1 MPDGLGQTGVRESM
15 AEQKLSKVA
24 IVSEQAIFLRGLRS
38 LVMAQPELQL
48 VGEGGSQAEAL
59 QLCQMSAPNMI
70 LCDLNHSPGTWQET
84 IHTICQKWQN
94 IQVIILLE
102 DKDQTWVEQECTG
115 LPLYQI
121 SRAVSEDEFRAAL
134 TQIQQDAERHLAAR
148 GQGRF
153 EHTVVEDS
161 EDYLDQIQHLGQ
173 TGASTR
179 NEGLLA
185 RELTMAGK
193 IQADIL
199 PEDPPPIPGWDIAA
213 RLVPAHETSGDF
225 YDFIPLSD
233 HKLGMVVADVTDK
246 GMGAA
251 LFMALSSTLIRTY
264 AMRYPTL
271 PAIALSAVSERIL
284 SDTRGGMFVTTF
296 YGILE
301 PHTGRLLYANAGH
314 PPGVLI
320 STRHSK
326 ESINLL
332 RPTGM
337 ALGVS
342 DDARWRQKETRMIPG
357 DVLVLYTDGI
367 TEANNPNGVFFEEDR
382 LIETILE
389 NGQGSA
395 KQILDALVEAVHR
408 FIGPVARQDD
418 IAIIVVKRDE

>member
-1 MPDGLGQTGVRESM
+1 ME
-15 AEQKLSKVA
+15 AQKFSKVA
-24 IVSEQAIFLRGLRS
+24 IVSEQTIFLRGLRS
-38 LVMAQPELQL
+38 LVMAHAGLQI
-48 VGEGGSQAEAL
+48 VGEAGSQAEAL
-59 QLCQMSAPNMI
+59 QLCQMSAPDMV
-70 LCDLNHSPGTWQET
+70 LLDLNRSPETWQET
-84 IHTICQKWQN
+84 VRTICQNWPR

-102 DKDQTWVEQECTG
+102 DTDQAWVEQKCPG
-115 LPLYQI
+115 MPLYQI
-121 SRAVSEDEFRAAL
+121 SRNVSEDEFQAAL
-134 TQIQQDAERHLAAR
+134 TQIQQDRQHHLAAR
-148 GQGRF
+148 GKGRF
-153 EHTVVEDS
+153 DHSTAEDQ
-161 EDYLDQIQHLGQ
+161 EEPLDQTQQLGQ
-173 TGASTR
+173 PSTSAR

-199 PEDPPPIPGWDIAA
+199 PEDPPPIRGWDIAA

-225 YDFIPLSD
+225 YDFIPLSE

-264 AMRYPTL
+264 AVRYPTL
-271 PAIALSAVSERIL
+271 PAIALSAVSDRIL
-284 SDTRGGMFVTTF
+284 SDTRGGMFVTAF

-301 PHTGRLLYANAGH
+301 PHTGRMVYANAGH

-320 STRHSK
+320 STRRGK
-326 ESINLL
+326 ESIDLL

-337 ALGVS
+337 AMGVS
-342 DDARWRQKETRMIPG
+342 DDARWRQKEARMNPG

-389 NGQGSA
+389 NAKGSA
-395 KQILDALVEAVHR
+395 QQILDALVEAVHR
-408 FIGPVARQDD
+408 FIGPVPRQDD
-418 IAIIVVKRDE
+418 IAMIVVRREE

>member
-1 MPDGLGQTGVRESM
+1 MV
-15 AEQKLSKVA
+15 EQKISKVA
-24 IVSEQAIFLRGLRS
+24 IVSEQAIFLRGLRA
-38 LVMAQPELQL
+38 LVMVQPGLQL
-48 VGEGGSQAEAL
+48 VGEAGSSAETL
-59 QLCQMSAPNMI
+59 QLCQMSAPNMV
-70 LCDLNHSPGTWQET
+70 LVDLNHSPGTWQEA
-84 IHTICQKWQN
+84 IHIICQKWPK
-94 IQVIILLE
+94 IQVILLIE
-102 DKDQTWVEQECTG
+102 DQDQAWAEQECAG

-121 SRAVSEDEFRAAL
+121 SRDVSEDEFQAAVL
-134 TQIQQDAERHLAAR
+134 QIQHDAERHLETR

-153 EHTVVEDS
+153 EHIVVEDQ
-161 EDYLDQIQHLGQ
+161 EDNLDQIQQLGQ
-173 TGASTR
+173 AGASPR

-185 RELTMAGK
+185 RELTMAGR

-199 PEDPPPIPGWDIAA
+199 PEDPPPIHGWDIAA

-233 HKLGMVVADVTDK
+233 HKLGMLVADVTDK

-264 AMRYPTL
+264 AVRYPTL
-271 PAIALSAVSERIL
+271 PAIVLSAVSERIL

-296 YGILE
+296 YCILE
-301 PHTGRLLYANAGH
+301 PHTGRLVYANAGH

-326 ESINLL
+326 ESIDLL

-342 DDARWRQKETRMIPG
+342 EDARWRQKEARMIPG

-389 NGQGSA
+389 NAQGSSQ
-395 KQILDALVEAVHR
+395 QILDALVEAVHR

-418 IAIIVVKRDE
+418 IAMIVVRRNE